1 MYFAGHMM
9 KTRKNMKSWYKN
21 AFTYIPSRVQ
31 HLGQQLPFS
40 VSPSSSSS
48 ASCVCSRHSLSTSL
62 ATCRHMQARKPNAK
76 PPQAAHKPDASRKS
90 SRCPSA
96 KLSKRKHFVLRISLQ
111 DCIMCCLVRC
121 MYRLYTSSAPTRAM
135 LKLKRARTS
144 NSQMSTLPQF
154 SQMLPPPATN
164 CIGTSWVF
172 IFAVSPSRCFVW
184 VLAFTLSKSCLVSMW
199 SKHCSGVS
207 MQSTGKPYSSLH
219 SPRRKDFNFLASGR
233 FSRTSTGSVLFT
245 HFLRSASCFSSNV
258 PLPNAFLNMFVTS

>member
-76 PPQAAHKPDASRKS
+76 PPQAAHKPNASRKTTG
-90 SRCPSA
+90 CPSA
-96 KLSKRKHFVLRISLQ
+96 KLSKRKHSVLRISLQ

-207 MQSTGKPYSSLH
+207 MQSTGKPYSSLN
-219 SPRRKDFNFLASGR
+219 SPRRWDFNLLSGGGG
-233 FSRTSTGSVLFT
+233 FSRTSVGIVLFT
-245 HFLRSASCFSSNV
+245 HLLRSASSFSA
-258 PLPNAFLNMFVTS
+258 LPFPNMLFATS